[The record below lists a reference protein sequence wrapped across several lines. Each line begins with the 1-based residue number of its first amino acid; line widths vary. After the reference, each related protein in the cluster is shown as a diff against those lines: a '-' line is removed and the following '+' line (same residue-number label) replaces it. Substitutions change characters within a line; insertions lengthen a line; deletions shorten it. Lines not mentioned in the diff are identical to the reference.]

1 MRLEVRG
8 LRICLQKT
16 EILRDVSFCCGPGLT
31 AVLGVN
37 GAGKTTLLKSLAGI
51 CPLLQGEI
59 WLEDGKSLALHEMSA
74 GRRARYLSYVP
85 QESRTGLHCPVRE
98 FVVMGRNPYL
108 NWLDTPRKSD
118 YQKADE
124 AMESL
129 HIRHLSEA
137 YFDEISGGERRLAY
151 LARARVQEAR
161 WMVLD
166 EPLANLDF
174 GRQHRFLVRLNRY
187 LRTEGT
193 GAILSVHDPLLAYEY
208 AEQILVLKEGKLAA
222 SLSKKDWDFEETY
235 LSWLRQLYGMDGRV
249 YETPEGKTIVWRR
262 QDAKN

>member
-1 MRLEVRG
+1 
-8 LRICLQKT
+8 
-16 EILRDVSFCCGPGLT
+16 
-31 AVLGVN
+31 
-37 GAGKTTLLKSLAGI
+37 
-51 CPLLQGEI
+51 
-59 WLEDGKSLALHEMSA
+59 
-74 GRRARYLSYVP
+74 
-85 QESRTGLHCPVRE
+85 
-98 FVVMGRNPYL
+98 MGRNPYL